1 MEVGRVPAGVQRY
14 NIRDLQED
22 HEYLVRIFARNEV
35 GMSEPLESE
44 EVYKVEHGMGQEAAD
59 EQRSQMTEPTGFSTE
74 NTSSWLRDNNMD
86 ADIRTYARGRLIRRD
101 EYFFRLWYNA
111 KKLFK

>member
-1 MEVGRVPAGVQRY
+1 
-14 NIRDLQED
+14 
-22 HEYLVRIFARNEV
+22 
-35 GMSEPLESE
+35 
-44 EVYKVEHGMGQEAAD
+44 
-59 EQRSQMTEPTGFSTE
+59 MTEPTGFSTE

-101 EYFFRLWYNA
+101 EYFFRIWYNA